1 MIGAIGS
8 VLVMIGKLFLD
19 LIGKKA
25 QVKKEENEQRFEQ
38 IDVERKE
45 LVATQT
51 AIRQDLMNQILELR
65 SQLLKFQEQNMQY
78 VSDNSALRTKL
89 AELETDNRQLQVR
102 IVELEREVHDLRSR
116 SHS

>member
-8 VLVMIGKLFLD
+8 VVAMAGKFFLD
-19 LIGKKA
+19 LLGKRA

-51 AIRQDLMNQILELR
+51 AIRQDLMSQILELR